1 MLTVALALPAV
12 AAPAH
17 YFVISEAADGTLSVV
32 SHQYVNL
39 DAVPDA
45 LTPDALGS
53 RQDSYLDVVVRDK
66 SGNDVVF
73 SSVASSSAWL
83 RGEFHGSD
91 DHIDGHHLPLAERH
105 YVVRLAV
112 EPGHVLQL
120 RSRRIASAQA
130 LPGASQSI

>member
-1 MLTVALALPAV
+1 MRAMITISSKRLRPAMSRLLAIVVTMLTVALALPAV

-53 RQDSYLDVVVRDK
+53 RQDS
-66 SGNDVVF
+66 
-73 SSVASSSAWL
+73 
-83 RGEFHGSD
+83 
-91 DHIDGHHLPLAERH
+91 
-105 YVVRLAV
+105 
-112 EPGHVLQL
+112 
-120 RSRRIASAQA
+120 
-130 LPGASQSI
+130 